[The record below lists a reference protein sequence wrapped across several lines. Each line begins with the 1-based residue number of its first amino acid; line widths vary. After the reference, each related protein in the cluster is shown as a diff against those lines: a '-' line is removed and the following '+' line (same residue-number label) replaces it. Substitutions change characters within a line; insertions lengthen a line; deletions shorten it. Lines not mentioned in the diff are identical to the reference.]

1 MSDAPMD
8 WHTLPPRARAM
19 FHLSALAR
27 FGLFWVPVT
36 VMGTAAL
43 ASVWVWT
50 YAIALGGAWL
60 ALQGLIALWLPAL
73 AWSRW
78 AWLIRE
84 HDLMIASGVIFRSMM
99 SIPLSRVQHV
109 DVRQGPLERV
119 FGLARVNI
127 YTASGSGAD
136 GVIPGI
142 ELADAEALRDRLVRV
157 EGDAGV

>member
-1 MSDAPMD
+1 
-8 WHTLPPRARAM
+8 M
-19 FHLSALAR
+19 FHLAALAR

-36 VMGTAAL
+36 VVGTVAL
-43 ASVWVWT
+43 ASVWAWT
-50 YAIALGGAWL
+50 YAMALGGLWIAFQL
-60 ALQGLIALWLPAL
+60 LLALWLPAL

-84 HDLMIASGVIFRSMM
+84 RDLMIASGVIFRSVM
-99 SIPLSRVQHV
+99 SIPLCRVQHV
-109 DVRQGPLERV
+109 DVQQGPIERV

>member
-1 MSDAPMD
+1 MTSTSTD
-8 WHTLPPRARAM
+8 WRTLPPRARAM
-19 FHLSALAR
+19 FYLGALAR
-27 FGLFWVPVT
+27 FALFWVPVT
-36 VMGTAAL
+36 VVATAGL

-50 YAIALGGAWL
+50 WAAALGGAWL
-60 ALQGLIALWLPAL
+60 AFQLLLALWIPAL

-78 AWLIRE
+78 AWLIRDR
-84 HDLMIASGVIFRSMM
+84 DLMIASGVIFRSVM

-109 DVRQGPLERV
+109 DVQQGPIERM

-142 ELADAEALRDRLVRV
+142 ELAEAEALRDRLVRV

>member
-1 MSDAPMD
+1 
-8 WHTLPPRARAM
+8 M
-19 FHLSALAR
+19 FHLASLAR
-27 FGLFWVPVT
+27 FGLFWLPVT
-36 VMGTAAL
+36 AVGTVAL
-43 ASVWVWT
+43 ASVWAWT
-50 YAIALGGAWL
+50 YAMALGGLWIAFQLLL
-60 ALQGLIALWLPAL
+60 ALWMPAL

-84 HDLMIASGVIFRSMM
+84 RDLMIASGVIFRSVM

-109 DVRQGPLERV
+109 DVQQGPLERV

>member
-8 WHTLPPRARAM
+8 WHTLPPRARNM
-19 FHLSALAR
+19 FHLAALAR

-43 ASVWVWT
+43 ASVWAWT
-50 YAIALGGAWL
+50 YAMLLGGLWV
-60 ALQGLIALWLPAL
+60 ALQLLLALWLPAL

-78 AWLIRE
+78 FY
-84 HDLMIASGVIFRSMM
+84 M
-99 SIPLSRVQHV
+99 
-109 DVRQGPLERV
+109 
-119 FGLARVNI
+119 NI

>member
-1 MSDAPMD
+1 MD
-8 WHTLPPRARAM
+8 WQTLPPRARTM
-19 FHLSALAR
+19 FHLASLAR
-27 FGLFWVPVT
+27 FGLFWLPVT
-36 VMGTAAL
+36 AVGTVAL
-43 ASVWVWT
+43 ASVWAWT
-50 YAIALGGAWL
+50 YAMALGGLWIAFQL
-60 ALQGLIALWLPAL
+60 LLALWLPAL

-84 HDLMIASGVIFRSMM
+84 RDLMIASGVIFRSVM

-109 DVRQGPLERV
+109 DVQQGPLERV